1 MTKISVLMPVYNTPE
16 NYLREAVESIL
27 AQTCADFEFLILN
40 DASTDDNVEK
50 VIKSYDDKRIRY
62 WRNDKNLGIS
72 LSRNKLIGLSRGEY
86 LAVFDHDDVSLPER
100 LEKQAAFLDAHPEV
114 GVVGCWYRILGAED
128 KVSRFPAEDAEIKEI
143 MVNSCC
149 ICHPASMIRRSVLVE
164 HNIGYEN
171 DYTPAEDYALWCRL
185 LSKTRFANLPEVL
198 FAYRNH
204 ESNTSHLQKEK
215 MADAAVRIQ
224 NFVRRD
230 NPELWAAA
238 EAKMQETVKIRL
250 FGLLPLLTIKRSRNQ
265 ELWLLFGFVRL
276 FDVGRKRMWKS
287 PG

>member
-50 VIKSYDDKRIRY
+50 VINSYDDKRIRY
-62 WRNDKNLGIS
+62 WQNDRNLGIS

-114 GVVGCWYRILGAED
+114 GVVGCWYRILGTEN

-164 HNIGYEN
+164 HNIGYES

-204 ESNTSHLQKEK
+204 EGNTSHLQREK
-215 MADAAVRIQ
+215 MRDASIRIQ

-250 FGLLPLLTIKRSRNQ
+250 LPLLTIKRSRNR

-276 FDVGRKRMWKS
+276 FDVGRKRVRKS

>member
-50 VIKSYDDKRIRY
+50 VINSYDDKRIRY
-62 WRNDKNLGIS
+62 WQNDRNLGIS

-114 GVVGCWYRILGAED
+114 GVVGCWYRILGTEN

-204 ESNTSHLQKEK
+204 EGNTSHLQREK
-215 MADAAVRIQ
+215 MRDASIRIQ

-230 NPELWAAA
+230 NPELWAA

-250 FGLLPLLTIKRSRNQ
+250 FGLLPLLTIKRSRSR

-276 FDVGRKRMWKS
+276 FDVGRKRVRKS

>member
-50 VIKSYDDKRIRY
+50 VINSYDDKRIRY
-62 WRNDKNLGIS
+62 WQNDRNLGIS

-114 GVVGCWYRILGAED
+114 GVVGCWYRILGTEN
-128 KVSRFPAEDAEIKEI
+128 KVSRFPAEIKEI

-204 ESNTSHLQKEK
+204 EGNTSHLQREK
-215 MADAAVRIQ
+215 MRDASIRIQ

-250 FGLLPLLTIKRSRNQ
+250 FGLLPLLTIKRSRNR

-276 FDVGRKRMWKS
+276 FDVGRKRVRKS

>member
-50 VIKSYDDKRIRY
+50 VINSYDDKRIRY
-62 WRNDKNLGIS
+62 WQNDRNLGIS

-114 GVVGCWYRILGAED
+114 GVVGCWYRILGTEN

-204 ESNTSHLQKEK
+204 EGNTSHLQREK
-215 MADAAVRIQ
+215 MRDASIRIQ

-230 NPELWAAA
+230 NPELWAA
-238 EAKMQETVKIRL
+238 AKMQETVKIRL
-250 FGLLPLLTIKRSRNQ
+250 FGLLPLLTIKRSRSR

-276 FDVGRKRMWKS
+276 FDVGRKRVRKS

>member
-1 MTKISVLMPVYNTPE
+1 
-16 NYLREAVESIL
+16 
-27 AQTCADFEFLILN
+27 
-40 DASTDDNVEK
+40 
-50 VIKSYDDKRIRY
+50 
-62 WRNDKNLGIS
+62 
-72 LSRNKLIGLSRGEY
+72 
-86 LAVFDHDDVSLPER
+86 
-100 LEKQAAFLDAHPEV
+100 
-114 GVVGCWYRILGAED
+114 
-128 KVSRFPAEDAEIKEI
+128 
-143 MVNSCC
+143 
-149 ICHPASMIRRSVLVE
+149 MIRRSVLVE

-204 ESNTSHLQKEK
+204 EGNTSHLQREK
-215 MADAAVRIQ
+215 MRDASIRIQ

-250 FGLLPLLTIKRSRNQ
+250 FGLLPLLTIKRSRSR

-276 FDVGRKRMWKS
+276 FDVGRKRVRKS

>member
-50 VIKSYDDKRIRY
+50 VINSYDDKRIRY
-62 WRNDKNLGIS
+62 WQNDRNLGIS

-114 GVVGCWYRILGAED
+114 GVVGCWYRILGTEN

-164 HNIGYEN
+164 HNIGYES

-204 ESNTSHLQKEK
+204 EGNTSHLQRK
-215 MADAAVRIQ
+215 MRDASIRIQ

-250 FGLLPLLTIKRSRNQ
+250 FGLLPLLTIKRSRNR

-276 FDVGRKRMWKS
+276 FDVGRKRVRKS

>member
-50 VIKSYDDKRIRY
+50 VINSYDDKRIRY
-62 WRNDKNLGIS
+62 WQNDRNLGIS

-114 GVVGCWYRILGAED
+114 GVRLLIRILGTEN

-204 ESNTSHLQKEK
+204 EGNTSHLQREK
-215 MADAAVRIQ
+215 MRDASIRIQ

-250 FGLLPLLTIKRSRNQ
+250 FGLLPLLTIKRSRNR

-276 FDVGRKRMWKS
+276 FDVGRKRVRKS

>member
-50 VIKSYDDKRIRY
+50 VINSYDDKRIRY
-62 WRNDKNLGIS
+62 WQNDRNLGIS

-114 GVVGCWYRILGAED
+114 GVVGCWYRILGTEN

-164 HNIGYEN
+164 HNIGYES

-204 ESNTSHLQKEK
+204 EGNTSHLQREK
-215 MADAAVRIQ
+215 MRDASIRIQ

-230 NPELWAAA
+230 NPELWAA

-250 FGLLPLLTIKRSRNQ
+250 FGLLPLLTIKRSRNR

-276 FDVGRKRMWKS
+276 FDVGRKRVRKS

>member
-1 MTKISVLMPVYNTPE
+1 MDT
-16 NYLREAVESIL
+16 
-27 AQTCADFEFLILN
+27 
-40 DASTDDNVEK
+40 
-50 VIKSYDDKRIRY
+50 
-62 WRNDKNLGIS
+62 
-72 LSRNKLIGLSRGEY
+72 
-86 LAVFDHDDVSLPER
+86 
-100 LEKQAAFLDAHPEV
+100 HPEV
-114 GVVGCWYRILGAED
+114 GVVGCWYRILGTEN

-164 HNIGYEN
+164 HNIGYES

-204 ESNTSHLQKEK
+204 EGNTSHLQREK
-215 MADAAVRIQ
+215 MRDASIRIQ

-250 FGLLPLLTIKRSRNQ
+250 FGLLPLLTIKRSRNR

-276 FDVGRKRMWKS
+276 FDVGRKRVRKS